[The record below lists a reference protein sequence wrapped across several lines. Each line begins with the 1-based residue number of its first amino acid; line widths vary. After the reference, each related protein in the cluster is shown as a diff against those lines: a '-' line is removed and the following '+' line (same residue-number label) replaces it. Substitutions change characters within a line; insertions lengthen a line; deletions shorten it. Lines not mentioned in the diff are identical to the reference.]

1 MSTVK
6 ITDLPVISNLDAN
19 TGNTILVGVDLSSDV
34 TGRISATVLA
44 DGLYENKALKV
55 GAPDIIFSNVI
66 AQFAGSGDPYL
77 QINAQNIDAN
87 NSMDYVATADIGT
100 DANNYIDMGIN
111 NSQFVDE
118 EFSAQSALDGY
129 LYVHGSVNSSSDGN
143 LIIGTAS
150 AGANVVF
157 AVGGQR
163 SANVVATLS
172 RFGLTMNGASYIK
185 FSDNSIQSV
194 AAAPAALSQ
203 GAYDTANSASANSII
218 TQGVDAWQNTQ
229 ITAVNQYAQ
238 SGFATANDANSM
250 AVGAYDTANGAN
262 GLAGYAANTANGA
275 NGLAAG
281 AFNTANGAN
290 GLAAGAYNTA
300 NGANGLAGYAANTAN
315 AAVANTSS
323 ITLNNS
329 LFVPGTLA
337 INGTIYANGA
347 TYVAN
352 AMSIPT
358 TYSTPQTN
366 ITLNYQAANI
376 VKTNITSD
384 LVVAHSNI
392 VLGKYIDLF
401 VYNDSAITQTI
412 THGVS
417 ANNSSTK
424 GTTTKVQP
432 YATKHLKYFTVD
444 SDLANTYVIESI
456 SENYNNEDVYFAG
469 DLTMNGTVILANSN
483 FAATEAAFRITAA
496 GSSQTPTQA
505 GTLMQLTSKPNTPA
519 RVLIDSFG
527 TSNTAY
533 SIIAGR
539 SARGTVDTPTPTQNN
554 DILLRIA
561 GNSYG
566 TTGYAPLGVG
576 RIDFVATENH
586 SDTNRGSKI
595 VFYNTPNGSNVVNQI
610 ATFNADSVT
619 FTGTVAPQKGF
630 IYSPNVVTTG
640 ATTLT
645 IDFTRDSLI
654 KANSNGGLTVS
665 FTNYVY
671 GKEVIVWFTN
681 TGGSTQTVTH
691 GCLANNSTVGA
702 TSFSMSAGSTAML
715 RYFSIDGSLGDTF
728 VAVTN

>member
-6 ITDLPVISNLDAN
+6 ITDLPVISSLQAN
-19 TGNTILVGVDLSSDV
+19 TGNTILVGVDIPTDT

-55 GAPDIIFSNVI
+55 GLPDIIFANVI
-66 AQFAGSGDPYL
+66 AQFAGAGDPYL
-77 QINAQNIDAN
+77 QVHLQNTDAN
-87 NSMDYVATADIGT
+87 NSGDYVATADIGT
-100 DANNYIDMGIN
+100 DANNFIDMGIN
-111 NSQFVDE
+111 NSLYEDE
-118 EFSAQSALDGY
+118 EFSAQAALDGY

-172 RFGLTMNGASYIK
+172 RYGLSMNGASYIK

-218 TQGVDAWQNTQ
+218 TQGVDAWQNTEV
-229 ITAVNQYAQ
+229 TAVNQYAQ

-250 AVGAYDTANGAN
+250 AVGAYGTANGAN

-275 NGLAAG
+275 NGLASG

-290 GLAAGAYNTA
+290 GLAAGAFNTA

-323 ITLNNS
+323 ITLNDS

-384 LVVAHSNI
+384 LVVAHTGL

-401 VYNDSAITQTI
+401 VYNDSGTTRTI

-417 ANNSSTK
+417 ANNASTK
-424 GTTTKVQP
+424 SPTALVPP
-432 YATKHLKYFTVD
+432 YSTKHLKYFTID
-444 SDLANTYVIESI
+444 SDIANTYVVEAL
-456 SENYNNEDVYFAG
+456 SENYNASNVTFAG
-469 DLTMNGTVILANSN
+469 LVSVNNSTFSSNSALINITASDGFAVAAPSNTNYMLHITGKANSV
-483 FAATEAAFRITAA
+483 T
-496 GSSQTPTQA
+496 
-505 GTLMQLTSKPNTPA
+505 
-519 RVLIDSFG
+519 RVVLDSFG
-527 TSNTAY
+527 ANTYALL
-533 SIIAGR
+533 SGR
-539 SARGTVDTPTPTQNN
+539 MGRGSAAAPAAVSNN
-554 DILLRIA
+554 DVLMRIV
-561 GNSYG
+561 GNGYTG
-566 TTGYAPLGVG
+566 TQFPASSPAK
-576 RIDFVATENH
+576 IDFVAAENF
-586 SDTNRGSKI
+586 SDTNRGTRI
-595 VFYNTPNGSNVVNQI
+595 EFWNTPVASNTIQKI
-610 ATFNADSVT
+610 AEFNADMVD
-619 FTGTVAPQKGF
+619 FTGVVNPEKGF
-630 IYSPNVVTTG
+630 IYTPVVYPGAQTAITLDISDGPLVRAQTSSGLVVT
-640 ATTLT
+640 L
-645 IDFTRDSLI
+645 
-654 KANSNGGLTVS
+654 SNFVRGKVVELWV
-665 FTNYVY
+665 TNLA
-671 GKEVIVWFTN
+671 
-681 TGGSTQTVTH
+681 GSTQTFTH
-691 GCLANNSTVGA
+691 GVSAINSTVGA
-702 TSFSMSAGSTAML
+702 TTVSMPGNSTLSA
-715 RYFSIDGSLGDTF
+715 RYVCLDGTLANTMCAITKG
-728 VAVTN
+728 